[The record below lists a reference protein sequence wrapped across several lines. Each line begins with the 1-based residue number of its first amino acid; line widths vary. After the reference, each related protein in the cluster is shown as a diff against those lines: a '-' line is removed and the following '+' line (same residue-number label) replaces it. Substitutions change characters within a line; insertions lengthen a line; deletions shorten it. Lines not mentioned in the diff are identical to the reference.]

1 MSQLFD
7 INKNACINC
16 YACVRVCPVKAIEVK
31 AGQNYARII
40 QERCV
45 GCGSC
50 LNICPVNAVSYRSS
64 KKEVLELLNTG
75 AKVAAICSPSISG
88 EFSDITDYRRFV
100 QMIKALGFTYVCE
113 VTFGVD
119 LVAQEYKKLFEDFK
133 GKYFI
138 TSVCPVVVS
147 MVEKYHPDLVQNL
160 APIISPIIA
169 TAQAVHKEYGADT
182 KVVLIGPCIQSKEE
196 SKLYNGESLIDENLT
211 FVELRELFDEF
222 NIKESNFE
230 YAEFD
235 EPIGYKGS
243 LFPIGS
249 GILQA
254 VDINQSLL
262 TGNIISSNG
271 PDNTLE
277 ALEQFESSIE
287 VINRHFNLFYCE
299 GCLMGPGT
307 SKGGKKF
314 IRRTMVVN
322 YANKRLKTFD
332 RDKWEKNIAKNKN
345 NDYSRTFSID
355 DQRLPPP
362 SEQKVE
368 EVLKAIDKELM
379 GKDSGCEACGY
390 SSCRDFA
397 SAVASGLAHTDMC
410 LNFSLKNRQEYIKTL
425 RATNEKLAKTQEALR
440 ESEKKARVEQDAA
453 HEASETITTMLKK
466 LPSAVVI
473 IDKKMKILQS
483 NQSFIDLLGDDAL
496 EINEIIP
503 GLIGADLKSLI
514 PYNIHNLFSYVL
526 QNNTDILNRDIH
538 YKENLLNLSVFTIKP
553 NSIVGAVIRDMY
565 APEVQKEEVLKRIT
579 DVIDKNLAMVQKI
592 GFLLGEGASETE
604 QMLNSIIETYKES
617 NARRGKLNQKED

>member
-88 EFSDITDYRRFV
+88 EFADITDYRRFV

-138 TSVCPVVVS
+138 TSICPVVVS

-196 SKLYNGESLIDENLT
+196 AKLFNGESLIDENLT
-211 FVELRELFDEF
+211 FVELRELFEEF

-254 VDINQSLL
+254 VDINQNLL

-287 VINRHFNLFYCE
+287 LINRHFNLFYCE

-322 YANKRLKTFD
+322 YANKRLQTFN
-332 RDKWEKNIAKNKN
+332 RDKWEKNIAKNTN
-345 NDYSRTFSID
+345 NDYSRTFTID

-390 SSCRDFA
+390 SSCREFA
-397 SAVASGLAHTDMC
+397 AAVASGLAHTDMC

-425 RATNEKLAKTQEALR
+425 RATNEKLAKTQEALK
-440 ESEKKARVEQDAA
+440 ESEKKARIEQDAA
-453 HEASETITTMLKK
+453 REASETTTTMLKK

-617 NARRGKLNQKED
+617 NARKGISNQKEE

>member
-1 MSQLFD
+1 M
-7 INKNACINC
+7 NC

-277 ALEQFESSIE
+277 ALEQFKSSIE

>member
-7 INKNACINC
+7 INKDTCINC

-64 KKEVLELLNTG
+64 KKEVLELLKSG
-75 AKVAAICSPSISG
+75 SKVAAICSPSISG
-88 EFSDITDYRRFV
+88 EFADITDYRRFV

-138 TSVCPVVVS
+138 TSICPVVVS

-169 TAQAVHKEYGADT
+169 TAQAVHKEYGSDV

-196 SKLYNGESLIDENLT
+196 AKLFNGESLIDENLT

-254 VDINQSLL
+254 VDINQNLL

-287 VINRHFNLFYCE
+287 LINRHFNLFYCE

-332 RDKWEKNIAKNKN
+332 RDKWEKNIAKNKG
-345 NDYSRTFSID
+345 NDYSRTFTID

-440 ESEKKARVEQDAA
+440 ESEKKARVEQDTAR
-453 HEASETITTMLKK
+453 EASETITTMLKK

-526 QNNTDILNRDIH
+526 QNNTDIHNRDIH
-538 YKENLLNLSVFTIKP
+538 YKDNLLNLSVFTIKP
-553 NSIVGAVIRDMY
+553 NSVVGAVIRDMY

-617 NARRGKLNQKED
+617 NARKGKQNQREE